1 MIDTYEKLDI
11 GIGQV
16 TQILHVADIHIRLT
30 KRHDE
35 YREAFNK
42 IYDYIDTKL
51 SPNAIIAILGD
62 VLHGKVDLS
71 PEAIQLTS
79 EFFRNCSDRR
89 PTIVIAGN
97 HDCYSADHE
106 LLTQSGWINIAD
118 YVNSNSTDAVATFN
132 VETSEMEF
140 QPPTGLIKKEFNG
153 ELVNLTGKNV
163 DLLVTPTHQVLYH
176 WNASGKYYKKNAI
189 EITKSSE
196 IPINGRIRSFIPDP
210 FYKLLGFSFAEGTF
224 VLREHTQNTTNTKY
238 DGSRVQFH
246 LKCEREIN
254 YLSNVLVEL
263 GYKFKLRPQ
272 KDGTYYIVVYS
283 DLGKRICKY
292 FDDKKEIPTSIFS
305 ATISQMRSFLDGY
318 LHGDGSSVGLNGQW
332 RFASISE
339 KSIDILHTLIRL
351 CGGRS
356 GKSNR
361 VIYGNYENSQR
372 QYLCSA
378 FIDNEVHFSPI
389 QQILKTEYSGY
400 VYCVSVP
407 NTNLFVRR
415 GQKISISGNCLLTN
429 KTRLDSISPIVA
441 NLAHKNLFYLKE
453 SKLYGAGNILLNNF
467 SIFDDPTSFI
477 KMKNVTK
484 RLQRE
489 FDTKIALFHGGV
501 HSANTDIGFKIT
513 NRIVTADSFDG
524 HDIVLLGDIHKE
536 QTMFIEHEVHPIDI
550 DEIINT
556 GEWEIVCNPSE
567 STPTYAVIKKFPIL
581 RYSGSAIQQNHGEAL
596 RGHGFSVW
604 DIPNRKFEHVEISND
619 YGYFTVLVE
628 NGKLVTDISSM
639 PIKAKLRVNCKESVA
654 TEVKRIVTDIKKTH
668 QISDIVYVRI
678 DSDTPTNIATKSA
691 SNLSQIGNVDYQNK
705 LIGEYLV
712 DRFPTIDKDTLSSIF
727 EINKT
732 LNSTINKDD
741 QSRNIRW
748 KPKRFEFD
756 NLFSYGEGNVL
767 DFTKLSDVY
776 GLFAPNASGKS
787 SLFDALSFIA
797 FDKSSKAF
805 KASHIMNTQKMSFKG
820 KFTFE
825 VNGIDY
831 VIVRSGA
838 RDKKNNVKV
847 DVNFYKIVEGKEVP
861 LNAEARR
868 STNEIIRDYLGSYDD
883 FILTT
888 LSLQSNRGSF
898 VDMGQTERKEL
909 LSQFIGITLFDKLTT
924 ATNDKLKELGSV
936 LRAFNKE
943 DNTSHVAKME
953 NEIDV
958 LTSKISD
965 LDAQNQITQSKIKE
979 LSDKIENESK
989 SIVNLHDV
997 PTQRDADNLVIEKTD
1012 LERKVSSARE
1022 KIETWGLE
1030 LIEEKKK
1037 LELLLFRTDELESM
1051 GLVDKKASLT
1061 DHQKRYSIL
1070 EKKLNELK
1078 FHVAE
1083 KLKKLEHLELHKY
1096 DPNCPFC
1103 TNNIFVK
1110 DAMNTRSSLESDKK
1124 DARLVVDEM
1133 KTIKSALNEL
1143 IPYQSLINELDGI
1156 PMNIAIQKSHVSR
1169 KQLETNNGSALID
1182 RSTSR
1187 LSKIEELL
1195 TLYSLAKD
1203 ILEKNSQIDT
1213 VISELKS
1220 QLNRVSN
1227 QSRDIH
1233 KELLLAT
1240 GRKVS
1245 LTDQITTIQKR
1256 IGEIETYQNELAAYE
1271 YYLSAMGP
1279 NGLQYRIIS
1288 SAIPQIESE
1297 VNNILSQIVEFGMN
1311 IETDGKNVNVY
1322 IKYEDKKWPLEL
1334 CSGMEKFVAGLA
1346 LRVALIN
1353 ISNLPRPNFM
1363 VVDEGFG
1370 ALDADNMGTMHALFD
1385 FLKTNF
1391 DFIII
1396 ISHLDVM
1403 RDMVEKQ
1410 LEIRKENGFSRI
1422 DNSK

>member
-1 MIDTYEKLDI
+1 MIDTCEKLNI
-11 GIGQV
+11 GFNTV
-16 TQILHVADIHIRLT
+16 DQILHIADVHIRLT
-30 KRHDE
+30 SRHDE
-35 YREAFNK
+35 YREAFQK
-42 IYDYIDTKL
+42 IYTYIDTKL
-51 SPNAIIAILGD
+51 SQHAVIAVLGD
-62 VLHGKVDLS
+62 VLQGKVSLS
-71 PEAIQLTS
+71 PEAVQLTS
-79 EFFRNCSDRR
+79 EFFRNCADRR

-97 HDCYSADHE
+97 HDCYAADHE

-118 YVNSNSTDAVATFN
+118 YVNSNSTEAVATFN

-140 QPPTGLIKKEFNG
+140 QSPTGLIKKEFNG

-189 EITKSSE
+189 DITKSSE

-224 VLREHTQNTTNTKY
+224 VLREHTQNATDNKY

-283 DLGKRICKY
+283 DLGNRICKY

-305 ATISQMRSFLDGY
+305 STISQMRSFLDGY

-332 RFASISE
+332 RFSSISE

-429 KTRLDSISPIVA
+429 KTRLDSISPIVD

-453 SKLYGAGNILLNNF
+453 SKLYGVGNILVNNF
-467 SIFDDPTSFI
+467 CIFDDPTSFI

-501 HSANTDIGFKIT
+501 HNANTDIGFKIT
-513 NRIVTADSFDG
+513 NRIVTAESFDG
-524 HDIVLLGDIHKE
+524 HDIALLGDIHKE
-536 QTMFIEHEVHPIDI
+536 QTMYIEREVDPIDLQEVI
-550 DEIINT
+550 DT
-556 GEWEIVCNPSE
+556 GEWEVVCNPTEAQPS
-567 STPTYAVIKKFPIL
+567 YAVIKKFPIL
-581 RYSGSAIQQNHGEAL
+581 RYSGSALQQNHGEAL

-604 DIPNRKFEHVEISND
+604 DVAKRTFEHVEIPND
-619 YGYFTVLVE
+619 YGYFTALVE
-628 NGKLVTDISSM
+628 NGRLVTDISNM

-654 TEVKRIVTDIKKTH
+654 TEMKRVVTDIRKTH
-668 QISDIVYVRI
+668 QISEIVYVRLDT
-678 DSDTPTNIATKSA
+678 DSPSVTSA
-691 SNLSQIGNVDYQNK
+691 KAVSNLSQIGNIDYQNK
-705 LIGEYLV
+705 LIGEYLKE
-712 DRFPTIDKDTLSSIF
+712 RFPEIDVDTLASVY

-732 LNSTINKDD
+732 LNSNINKDD

-748 KPKRFEFD
+748 KPKRLEFD

-767 DFTKLSDVY
+767 DFTKLSGVY
-776 GLFAPNASGKS
+776 GIFAANASGKS
-787 SLFDALSFIA
+787 SLMSILSFIA
-797 FDKSSKAF
+797 FDKCDKAF
-805 KASHIMNTQKMSFKG
+805 KASHIINTQKMSFKG

-831 VIVRSGA
+831 VIIRSGS

-847 DVNFYKIVEGKEVP
+847 DVNFYKIVDDKEVQ
-861 LNAEARR
+861 LNSEARR

-888 LSLQSNRGSF
+888 LSLQNNRGSF

-909 LSQFIGITLFDKLTT
+909 LAQFIGITIFDKLTS
-924 ATNDKLKELGSV
+924 AANDRLKALGSI

-943 DNTSHVAKME
+943 DNTAQIAKME
-953 NEIDV
+953 TEIDI
-958 LTSKISD
+958 LTSKLLD
-965 LDAQNQITQSKIKE
+965 LESQSGEVQMESKE
-979 LSDKIENESK
+979 LS
-989 SIVNLHDV
+989 
-997 PTQRDADNLVIEKTD
+997 
-1012 LERKVSSARE
+1012 E
-1022 KIETWGLE
+1022 KIEHESKLVINLHNVPTTKESME
-1030 LIEEKKK
+1030 LSAEKVELSKKIDIAKNKIEIWINELANEKLK
-1037 LELLLFRTDELESM
+1037 LERLLTRSDELGTMDLSTKKTTIT
-1051 GLVDKKASLT
+1051 DKQSKHATLDRKFS
-1061 DHQKRYSIL
+1061 
-1070 EKKLNELK
+1070 ELK
-1078 FHVAE
+1078 FTVAE

-1096 DPNCPFC
+1096 DPNCSFC
-1103 TNNIFVK
+1103 MNNIFVK
-1110 DAMNTRSSLESDKK
+1110 DAMSTRSSLDGDKS
-1124 DARLVVDEM
+1124 DARAIALEM
-1133 KTIKSALNEL
+1133 KQIKTDVDSLLQYQTL
-1143 IPYQSLINELDGI
+1143 ITEFDAM
-1156 PMNIAIQKSHVSR
+1156 PMAIAVQRSHVTK
-1169 KQLETNNGSALID
+1169 KQMDVNNGSAMID
-1182 RSTSR
+1182 KSSARIV
-1187 LSKIEELL
+1187 KIDELL
-1195 TLYSLAKD
+1195 DLYGKSKD
-1203 ILEKNSQIDT
+1203 ILEKNSQLDK
-1213 VISELKS
+1213 VVSDLKFKLAKS
-1220 QLNRVSN
+1220 NNRYK
-1227 QSRDIH
+1227 DIT
-1233 KELLLAT
+1233 KELLLT
-1240 GRKVS
+1240 SGRKVS
-1245 LTDQITTIQKR
+1245 LVDR
-1256 IGEIETYQNELAAYE
+1256 IAMTQSRVSEIEAYQDEFGAYE
-1271 YYLSAMGP
+1271 YYVSAMGP

-1288 SAIPQIESE
+1288 SAVPQIESE
-1297 VNNILSQIVEFGMN
+1297 VNNILSQIVEFGVS
-1311 IETDGKNVNVY
+1311 IETDSKNVNVY
-1322 IKYEDKKWPLEL
+1322 IKYEDRKWPLEL
-1334 CSGMEKFVAGLA
+1334 CSGMERFVTGLA
-1346 LRVALIN
+1346 LRVALTN
-1353 ISNLPRPNFM
+1353 ISNLPRPNALFI
-1363 VVDEGFG
+1363 DEGMG
-1370 ALDADNMGTMHALFD
+1370 ALDSDNMGTMRSLFD
-1385 FLKTNF
+1385 YLKVNF
-1391 DFIII
+1391 DFMIV
-1396 ISHLDVM
+1396 ISHLEAI
-1403 RDMVEKQ
+1403 RDMVENQ
-1410 LEIRKENGFSRI
+1410 LEIRKENGFSKI